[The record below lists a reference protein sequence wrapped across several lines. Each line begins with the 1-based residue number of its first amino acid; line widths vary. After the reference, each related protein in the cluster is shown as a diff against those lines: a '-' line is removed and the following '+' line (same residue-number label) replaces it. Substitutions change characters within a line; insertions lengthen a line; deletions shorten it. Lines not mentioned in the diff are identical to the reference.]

1 MSRRQTG
8 STKVKLLIAGLL
20 VVLLIG
26 VTSVLSK
33 NSNSMQV
40 QINQT
45 TYNLEVATT
54 PSQQATG
61 LMYRTEMASN
71 QGMLFIF
78 DSAQVR
84 AFYMKNTL
92 IPLDIIFLDQ
102 NKSVLNIAK
111 NVPPC
116 QQVVQDQSDC
126 PLYYSQGA
134 AKYVIELNAG
144 QTDKIN
150 LQPGQIVNL
159 EL

>member
-1 MSRRQTG
+1 
-8 STKVKLLIAGLL
+8 
-20 VVLLIG
+20 
-26 VTSVLSK
+26 
-33 NSNSMQV
+33 
-40 QINQT
+40 
-45 TYNLEVATT
+45 
-54 PSQQATG
+54 
-61 LMYRTEMASN
+61 MAEN

-78 DSAQVR
+78 DNAQTR
-84 AFYMKNTL
+84 PFYMKNTL

-126 PLYYSQGA
+126 PLYYSEGQ

-150 LQPGQIVNL
+150 LQPGQIVDLNS
-159 EL
+159 